1 MNLKMEVYSP
11 DLELLGILEIYRSL
25 IFEECAFKSGSF
37 SVESLITKD
46 ILALLSPENILW
58 IADDVAGIVEH
69 IEESADDSGPYFTA
83 KGRLLTGI
91 LDRRILWGAYNMYGS
106 PDKIMRNLVTDC
118 AIAPT
123 RGDTEA
129 RKIPHLVLAGD
140 SPTPASRLPAGYV
153 ELEYI
158 QSTGTQYIDTEFVP
172 KNTTKVASQ
181 FKLISA
187 SSHYFSIF
195 GVEGSDGYKGYTI
208 FGVDGQNN
216 VQGIYWNQYFNVAG
230 AAYSQTAPNY
240 VEMGNGTITFDD
252 VTQTLESSTFTCE
265 TSIYLFCN
273 NKYSANGTSYPQY
286 LCSAAIY
293 NFSIYDSDNLVRDF
307 VPCKNPAG
315 TVGLY
320 DLVGQK
326 FYTNAGTGEF
336 TAGPSVNLK
345 SYAASKSLSAIR
357 KQKTGGSLQETLE
370 EIGEANQVAYG
381 VRLNAQIPQM
391 EFWTRQGVDRTVS
404 QSENEPVFYSTELDD
419 VLSSEY
425 FYDSSSYRNI
435 ALVAGEGEGA
445 DRMLVTVE
453 NTDESA
459 PVPPSPPTPPT
470 PPTPVTKYTVTL
482 SVDPQGS
489 GVASG
494 GGSVES
500 GKSVTVT
507 ATASSGYE
515 FAGWRESGTI
525 VSTSASYT
533 FTVNANRTLT
543 AVFAVTI
550 PVYTITASIDPA
562 GSGTVT
568 GTGQYQE
575 GETCT
580 LTATVDDGYT
590 FTGWQEGGVTVSE
603 SAEYSFVVTGN
614 RVLVAAF
621 AEKPVSRL
629 PEGYT
634 EVAYIQS
641 AGSAYLSHGLYAA
654 YYRIVMDIE
663 PTELSSS
670 TRYIFG
676 GNTYNSSSKLD
687 YYYYLSYNSGGILF
701 RVGDSKTSNVT
712 TATTDAT
719 PRRMRID
726 FDPSNDKISVND
738 EEKTLSQKSILGGSR
753 PLYLLNCYKASTTPS
768 PIPAKLF
775 SCQIYNSNG
784 TLARD
789 YVPCVNES
797 GVAGV
802 YDLVNNSFVASA
814 STTAFTPGPA
824 I

>member
-46 ILALLSPENILW
+46 TLALLSPENILW

-230 AAYSQTAPNY
+230 AAYSQTVPNS

-252 VTQTLESSTFTCE
+252 VTQTFESSTFTCE

-336 TAGPSVNLK
+336 TAGPAVNLE

-470 PPTPVTKYTVTL
+470 PPTPVTKYTITL

-507 ATASSGYE
+507 ATATDGYIFTAWTE
-515 FAGWRESGTI
+515 GGQT
-525 VSTSASYT
+525 VSNDESYT
-533 FTVNANRTLT
+533 FTVDRNRELV
-543 AVFAVTI
+543 AVFAEM
-550 PVYTITASIDPA
+550 S
-562 GSGTVT
+562 
-568 GTGQYQE
+568 
-575 GETCT
+575 
-580 LTATVDDGYT
+580 
-590 FTGWQEGGVTVSE
+590 
-603 SAEYSFVVTGN
+603 
-614 RVLVAAF
+614 
-621 AEKPVSRL
+621 VSRL
-629 PEGYT
+629 PDGYT
-634 EVAYIQS
+634 EVEYIESSGFTYIDTGIKPAS
-641 AGSAYLSHGLYAA
+641 AAVTIDFEPLAANTTTLYQYVIFSNYLPSSGTRYFFMLTWESSGLRVANATSTSAASFKK
-654 YYRIVMDIE
+654 
-663 PTELSSS
+663 LSSD
-670 TRYIFG
+670 G
-676 GNTYNSSSKLD
+676 
-687 YYYYLSYNSGGILF
+687 
-701 RVGDSKTSNVT
+701 
-712 TATTDAT
+712 T
-719 PRRMRID
+719 PRRMVAGID
-726 FDPSNDKISVND
+726 YPNKKAFLVGEAELDLTSNATSASMSNIR
-738 EEKTLSQKSILGGSR
+738 LLG
-753 PLYLLNCYKASTTPS
+753 STS
-768 PIPAKLF
+768 AGGCVAAKLY
-775 SCQIYNSNG
+775 SCQISTAG
-784 TLARD
+784 TLVRD
-789 YVPCVNES
+789 FVPCVNPS
-797 GVAGV
+797 GAAGL
-802 YDLVNNSFVASA
+802 YDLVGSIFYANAGTGSFAA
-814 STTAFTPGPA
+814 GPA